1 MCLLLVALE
10 SHQTFRLVVA
20 ANRDEF
26 YDRPAASA
34 AFWPENPSILA
45 GRDLEAGGTWLGV
58 TLDGRFAALT
68 NFREPG
74 KHRTDAPSRGG
85 LVEAFLKDQTSAVEY
100 VETLSRRARS
110 YNGFSLLVW
119 DGHRLA
125 YGSNRDSAGSRVLEP
140 GIYGLSNGTLDE
152 PWPKVTVAKKLLAGT
167 LANHVQGLQKRLFAL
182 LGDQTEAPDDALP
195 RTGLPVAWER
205 ALSPI
210 FVTAGRHGTRCS
222 TVLLLDAKGRAAFEE
237 RSFSFDGRPAGRVE
251 LGFNLTEA

>member
-1 MCLLLVALE
+1 MCLLLLALE
-10 SHQTFRLVVA
+10 SHPTFRLVVA

-26 YDRPAASA
+26 YDRPAAAA

-74 KHRTDAPSRGG
+74 KHKPDAPSRGG
-85 LVEAFLKDQTSAVEY
+85 LVEAFLQKKTSAAEY
-100 VETLSRRARS
+100 VEALSRGKHS
-110 YNGFSLLVW
+110 YNGFSLLAW
-119 DGHRLA
+119 DGFQLA
-125 YGSNRDSAGSRVLEP
+125 YCSNRDGSGPRVLDP
-140 GIYGLSNGTLDE
+140 GLYGLSNGTLDE
-152 PWPKVTVAKKLLAGT
+152 PWPKVTLAKRLLTTA
-167 LANHVQGLQKRLFAL
+167 LADTDRGLQERLFAL
-182 LGDQTEAPDDALP
+182 LGDRTEVPDDALP

-222 TVLLLDAKGRAAFEE
+222 TVLLLDAEGRAEFEE
-237 RSFSFDGRPAGRVE
+237 RSFSSDGCLSGRVT
-251 LGFNLTEA
+251 LRFILARA